1 MPRMTDEE
9 FMFRSD
15 CAEKKRIGHGAM
27 NKVRGGG
34 KYVRLPSDNLSK
46 KERQAL
52 NGDVKTYNLG
62 KPMVWK
68 EFLLMPDDMKVRYI
82 EIIRSKFPDIPNSEI
97 ALMFGTAKSNICR
110 VFKELGIKTYQKHG
124 KNPFLDNHEK
134 YNEWLMWS
142 GTGDKH
148 VEKPKEPDII
158 DKIPGIVETAMENE
172 EKLMPEQHV
181 VSIEPEDQMCEVPVW
196 EDRTT
201 LPAPCSG
208 EISWVGN
215 AKQIFEMLTPLI
227 GSGEVKLK
235 VSWEVCA

>member
-1 MPRMTDEE
+1 MPKMTDEE
-9 FMFRSD
+9 YLFRTD
-15 CAEKKRIGHGAM
+15 CAEKKRIGYGAA

-68 EFLLMPDDMKVRYI
+68 EFLLMPNDMKVQYI
-82 EIIRSKFPDIPNSEI
+82 ENIRRKFPDVPNSEI
-97 ALMFGTAKSNICR
+97 ALMFGTAKSNLCR
-110 VFKELGIKTYQKHG
+110 VFKELNIKTEQKGG
-124 KNPFLDNHEK
+124 KNPLLDDHDQ
-134 YNEWLMWS
+134 YNGWLMWS

-148 VEKPKEPDII
+148 VAKPKEQDFI
-158 DKIPGIVETAMENE
+158 DEMLGIAETAMENE
-172 EKLMPEQHV
+172 EKLMPEKHV
-181 VSIEPEDQMCEVPVW
+181 VTLELEEQPCYVPGFEDEPTQP
-196 EDRTT
+196 T
-201 LPAPCSG
+201 PCSG

-215 AKQIFEMLTPLI
+215 AKQIFDMLTPLI
-227 GSGEVKLK
+227 GKGDVKLK